1 MMTGFAFVR
10 TFGFARTVLAGAAY
24 AAAGTLAPAMGQ
36 TKADEEHN
44 Q

>member
-1 MMTGFAFVR
+1 MMTGFTFVR

-24 AAAGTLAPAMGQ
+24 AAARTFAPAMGQ
-36 TKADEEHN
+36 AKADEEHD